1 MDDNPF
7 AEIEYYA
14 HVFGYDK
21 FRDLPDDFKA
31 YIKFFEN
38 GKDIVLTQRDNQKY
52 ITFHS
57 DVESKDFRRGDIMC
71 AALEEIEIMVKT

>member
-1 MDDNPF
+1 MNNNSF
-7 AEIEYYA
+7 SEIEYYA
-14 HVFGYDK
+14 HVFGYDEFK
-21 FRDLPDDFKA
+21 NLPDNFKA
-31 YIKFFEN
+31 YIKSFAS

-71 AALEEIEIMVKT
+71 AALEEVEIMVET